1 MRVLIYGT
9 GAIGGYFGARLA
21 QAGHSVCFLARGAN
35 LQSIREGGLRIESPK
50 GDYRVWPIDVRENI
64 AGLDPVDAI
73 ILGVKAWQV
82 LEAAKAVRPLI
93 GPATK
98 VLTLQNGI
106 EAPFQVAEQLGEDH
120 VLGCVC
126 RIIASQIA
134 PGHIRHLGM
143 EPTLILG
150 ELGTAG
156 ISEIAVVIGE
166 MLRSAGIAVELT
178 TQLQAELWQKLLF
191 IAAMSGVGAVTRA
204 SIGEIREISETRSL
218 LRLAMEEIF
227 DVAYAKG
234 IALHPAVVD
243 KTLSFVDSIDRDG
256 TTSMQRDIAEGRPS
270 ELDAIVG
277 AVLRTATQF
286 GVKVPIHN
294 FIHAAL
300 LPQERRVRPPSTYE
314 LPTGR

>member
-1 MRVLIYGT
+1 MRILIYGT
-9 GAIGGYFGARLA
+9 GAVGGYFGARLA
-21 QAGHSVCFLARGAN
+21 EAGNSVCFLARGAN
-35 LQSIREGGLRIESPK
+35 LQSIRKGGLRIESPK
-50 GDYRVWPIDVRENI
+50 GNYRVWPIDVRENI
-64 AGLDPVDAI
+64 AGLGPVDAV

-82 LEAAKAVRPLI
+82 PEAAQAVRPLI
-93 GPATK
+93 GRGTK
-98 VLTLQNGI
+98 VLTLQNGV
-106 EAPFQVAEQLGEDH
+106 EAPFQVAEQVGEHH

-126 RIIASQIA
+126 RIIASQVA

-156 ISEIAVVIGE
+156 VSETAVVIGE
-166 MLRSAGIAVELT
+166 ILRSAGIAVELT
-178 TQLQAELWQKLLF
+178 TQLEEALWQKLLF

-204 SIGEIREISETRSL
+204 SIGEIREIEETRSM

-227 DVAYAKG
+227 DVAYARG

-243 KTLSFVDSIDRDG
+243 RTLSFIDSIARDG

-286 GVKVPIHN
+286 QVKVPINN